1 MSSPHPTPP
10 YRVRLV
16 FALLAALL
24 VAACAGCG
32 SKTGTRDL
40 LADAKAGHL
49 IIGVKFDQP
58 GIGERRPDGSMH
70 GLDIDVATY
79 VAAELG
85 VPEDHI
91 TWREAPSPNRE
102 NLLRNGE
109 VDFIVA
115 SYSISGA
122 RLNVVDFAGPYFHA
136 GQSLLVRADDNSI
149 TDVASLNSGKRLCS
163 VTGSTPAQ
171 NIRKNY
177 PGVQLQQYDSYSACV
192 EALHRGKIDA
202 LTTDDIIL
210 AGYAAQ
216 SPGEFKLAGQPFSD
230 ELYGIGLARG
240 QTPAKAQIN
249 AALQRMFDSAA
260 WDAAVLRAFGSS
272 GIETPARPAIGSLG
286 SVKPVKPAVPEG
298 LWHKYGHRIEKAFAT
313 TAELTAASAV
323 LALVWGVLLVAA
335 QLCPVPILRKAASVF
350 VDVLRNSPLTLVIV
364 FCSTG
369 LYQNLG
375 LTLASERSPTFISDN
390 NFWLAVLGLA
400 AYTSAFVADALRSG
414 VNTVPIGQVEAARSL
429 GFGFTKVLRLIVLP
443 QAFRAVIRPLGS
455 QFIALARNTTVAS
468 AIGVAEAALLMKEMI
483 ENESDRLFE
492 VFGIFALIF
501 GVFSVLLGALFNV
514 MGRKLEVRR

>member
-1 MSSPHPTPP
+1 MNRPP
-10 YRVRLV
+10 WRNRA
-16 FALLAALL
+16 ALAVLAAALAL
-24 VAACAGCG
+24 VGAGCG
-32 SKTGTRDL
+32 SGGGTRDV

-49 IIGVKFDQP
+49 VIGVKFDQP
-58 GIGERRPDGSMH
+58 GVGERRPDGSMH

-79 VAAELG
+79 VAGELG
-85 VPEDHI
+85 VPKDRI
-91 TWREAPSPNRE
+91 SWREAPSPNRE

-136 GQSLLVRADDNSI
+136 GQSLLVRADEDSI
-149 TDVASLNSGKRLCS
+149 ADVASLNSGKRLCS

-171 NIRKNY
+171 NIQKNY

-192 EALHRGKIDA
+192 EALHRHKIDA
-202 LTTDDIIL
+202 LTTDDVIL

-216 SPGEFKLAGQPFSD
+216 SPGEFKLVGQPFTD

-240 QTPAKAQIN
+240 QTPAKARIN
-249 AALQRMFDSAA
+249 AALQKMFDSAA
-260 WDAAVLRAFGSS
+260 WDAAVLKALGPS
-272 GIETPARPAIGSLG
+272 GMQAPARPAIGGLS
-286 SVKPVKPAVPEG
+286 SVKPVKPAAPEG
-298 LWHKYGHRIEKAFAT
+298 LWHKYGKRLEQAFAT
-313 TAELTAASAV
+313 TAELTAAAAAI
-323 LALVWGVLLVAA
+323 ALGWGVLLVAA
-335 QLCPVPILRKAASVF
+335 QLCPVPILRRASSAF

-375 LTLASERSPTFISDN
+375 LTLAAESSRTFIADN

-400 AYTSAFVADALRSG
+400 AYTSAFVADSLRSG

-429 GFGFTKVLRLIVLP
+429 GFGFLKVLRLVVLP

-468 AIGVAEAALLMKEMI
+468 AIGVAEAALLMKAMI

-492 VFGIFALIF
+492 VFGIFALVF
-501 GVFSVLLGALFNV
+501 GAFSVAFGFLFNV
-514 MGRKLEVRR
+514 LGRKLEVRR